1 MTVSDKNGDY
11 RLIDTY
17 RKDEA
22 GSYTMVTPG
31 SLQVTYKGEAGFDTA
46 NSYDFVG
53 DDREDATE
61 TIAYNGGFYNKEW
74 FKKNVLNLSGTSRY
88 ESGTATGD
96 DIDTLKIEVT
106 TLTLQELADLA
117 DASITAEDSYCGIDL
132 ADVDLFYFSGQGNY
146 GAEPSNMV
154 SAATVIAKLAFSVDD
169 SGIRTA
175 AARVPV
181 IMDYNFMPRTAPR
194 AMKC

>member
-1 MTVSDKNGDY
+1 M
-11 RLIDTY
+11 
-17 RKDEA
+17 
-22 GSYTMVTPG
+22 
-31 SLQVTYKGEAGFDTA
+31 
-46 NSYDFVG
+46 
-53 DDREDATE
+53 
-61 TIAYNGGFYNKEW
+61 
-74 FKKNVLNLSGTSRY
+74 
-88 ESGTATGD
+88 
-96 DIDTLKIEVT
+96 T

-154 SAATVIAKLAFSVDD
+154 SAATVIAKLAFGVDG